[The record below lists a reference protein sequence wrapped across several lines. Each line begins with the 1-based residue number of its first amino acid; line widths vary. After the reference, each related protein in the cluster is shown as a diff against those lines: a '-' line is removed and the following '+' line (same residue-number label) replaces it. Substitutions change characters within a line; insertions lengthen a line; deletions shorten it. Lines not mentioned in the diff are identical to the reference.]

1 MAKYKRFEGEKCMH
15 KGIGKRERERKKEE
29 QIERES
35 DSDKRERES
44 FMQFVV
50 VRSMFQLCACAPLQ
64 VT

>member
-1 MAKYKRFEGEKCMH
+1 MYAQRYRE
-15 KGIGKRERERKKEE
+15 ERERKKEE

-50 VRSMFQLCACAPLQ
+50 VRSMFQFCACAPLQ